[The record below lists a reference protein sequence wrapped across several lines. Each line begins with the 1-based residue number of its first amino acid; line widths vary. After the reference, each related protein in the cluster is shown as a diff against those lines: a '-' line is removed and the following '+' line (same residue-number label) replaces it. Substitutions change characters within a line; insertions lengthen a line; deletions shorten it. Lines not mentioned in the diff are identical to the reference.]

1 MKKMVNKKGQQFSTT
16 TLLVIIIGVIALIVV
31 IVGFSQGWSFI
42 FDKLGF
48 LPDDLNSAAV
58 ACASYAGNPSLA
70 LSYCQYREL
79 TIENKKG
86 YYNCNSIHVAAERVL
101 GEGKSGFETQT
112 CSNTIKNFCATL
124 KSTDIPKIVVNGAD
138 CPDVTLDEAKALCK
152 IVGEK
157 FSYKEGDDW
166 QSHTCV
172 AGEGTI
178 SP

>member
-48 LPDDLNSAAV
+48 LPDDLNSASV

-79 TIENKKG
+79 TIDGKKQWV
-86 YYNCNSIHVAAERVL
+86 NCDYIYERATATL
-101 GEGKSGFETQT
+101 TEGAGFEEQGG
-112 CSNTIKNFCATL
+112 CTISPEGYCEELAK
-124 KSTDIPKIVVNGAD
+124 KSDYNGKKVIVNGKP
-138 CPDVTLDEAKALCK
+138 C
-152 IVGEK
+152 
-157 FSYKEGDDW
+157 YKEGGI
-166 QSHTCV
+166 
-172 AGEGTI
+172 AGTDHWDVK
-178 SP
+178 SV